1 MYETPL
7 AVAISRRECVNVFS
21 VWGDERICF
30 FFLKF
35 YKVQRKKKYS
45 PLIETHASVV
55 VRSLVASHHDRGKVE
70 ETDGET

>member
-30 FFLKF
+30 FFFEIL
-35 YKVQRKKKYS
+35 
-45 PLIETHASVV
+45 
-55 VRSLVASHHDRGKVE
+55 
-70 ETDGET
+70 